1 MGNRIVCLLF
11 LGCSDFLLYSLLGNP
26 DRVTQGLM
34 NVTVGNCE
42 CFAKHEL
49 DSWLIPQS
57 LCYRNCRICQS
68 AMAAFPNSAQSITCS
83 VVLRLFFRN
92 TNISYEACRM
102 TVHEEYIYQQDTCG
116 YEVTLNGIW
125 EKEID
130 ICWSPMMTNGRYYS
144 SPDHISNLFTF

>member
-92 TNISYEACRM
+92 TNISYEACQM

-116 YEVTLNGIW
+116 YEVSYHIPLWNMGERNRHLLKPYDDKW
-125 EKEID
+125 EILQL
-130 ICWSPMMTNGRYYS
+130 PRPY
-144 SPDHISNLFTF
+144 F